1 MRKSL
6 RSRSLGRNGR
16 LFEHC
21 AHSQRR
27 RDTTSVS
34 AVSDQ
39 QEPKDLLPRPLRL
52 LVGATGPGVSDS
64 RLRDAAGGKV
74 VLITGASSGVGR
86 ATARRLGSAGATVL
100 LVARRD
106 EVLDEVRD
114 EIVAG
119 GGSAFVHPCDMGDP
133 DRAGA
138 LAADVLA
145 QHGRV
150 DVVVSNAGVSIRRWI
165 SQSYDRFDDVE
176 RTINVNYLGPVRL
189 LLGLLPSMRE
199 RGSGHIVNVGTVG
212 VDYPPLRWSAYIASK
227 AAFETWLGGVGPE
240 VRADGVSTTSI
251 RLQLV
256 RSPMLGP
263 FRMWNYLPGMSTE
276 EAAAIVARAIVA
288 RPRVIAPIWSRIGG
302 PFNQLLQRPLET
314 ALARHARNANRDT
327 RQRDPRPHQPNVA
340 ARSARLASEA
350 AGAMT
355 TIAASRALRPVRPD
369 RLARVALAQR
379 RFAGTAA
386 FAAAAGAELYRNRR
400 AVIDELGTLT
410 FAELDSHARSLA
422 GALHGHFDLVA
433 GRRVAIMC
441 RNHRG
446 FVYGQVSAARLGCDL
461 VPLNTDFAG
470 PQLREVL
477 AREGV
482 TTAIY
487 DQEFEPVFDGAEFDG
502 TRVIAWHEDDP
513 GRPTLEALISV
524 GADEAPTPSSPG
536 RTIMMTSG
544 TTGTPKGAVRTLRAS
559 ALLPLAL
566 SGFLEL
572 ARFKPTPRS
581 GGPIVVSPPLF
592 HLYGQI
598 GLFAGFGLGSPI
610 VIRRRFDPQATLEQI
625 DEHRAEVLLAVPT
638 MLKRIID
645 LPQSTWDRYDKSS
658 LRMIVSGAAPLPPE
672 LALAVMDQFGDI
684 LYNGY
689 ASTEV
694 GPGTLATPS
703 DLRTAPGTVGK
714 PAPGVRVKIL
724 DEEGLELGDGQ
735 TGRIFVGNPMLF
747 EGYTG
752 GGSKEVI
759 DGLMATGD
767 VGHVDPEGRLF
778 IDGRD
783 DDMIL
788 SGGENVFPQEVEELL
803 SAHDAVADAAVFGVP
818 DRDFGQR
825 LAASLVL
832 KPDRSASVDELQAY
846 VRERLARHKV
856 PREIEFVHELPRTS
870 TGKLRRRTLGAQRER
885 FPSGERP

>member
-1 MRKSL
+1 M
-6 RSRSLGRNGR
+6 
-16 LFEHC
+16 
-21 AHSQRR
+21 
-27 RDTTSVS
+27 
-34 AVSDQ
+34 SDQ
-39 QEPKDLLPRPLRL
+39 HEPRDRLPRPLRL
-52 LVGATGPGVSDS
+52 LLGATGPGVSES
-64 RLRDAAGGKV
+64 RLREAVAGKV
-74 VLITGASSGVGR
+74 ILITGASSGVGR
-86 ATARRLGSAGATVL
+86 ATARRLGAAGATVL
-100 LVARRD
+100 LVARRV
-106 EVLDEVRD
+106 ELLEEVRD
-114 EIVAG
+114 EVAAA
-119 GGSAFVHPCDMGDP
+119 GGSAFIHPCDLGDP
-133 DRAGA
+133 DRAGE
-138 LAADVLA
+138 LAADVLS

-189 LLGLLPSMRE
+189 LLGLLPAMRE
-199 RGSGHIVNVGTVG
+199 RGAGHIVNVATVG

-227 AAFETWLGGVGPE
+227 AAFETWLGGVAPE
-240 VRADGVSTTSI
+240 VRADGVTTTSI

-276 EAAAIVARAIVA
+276 EAAAIVARGVVA
-288 RPRVIAPIWSRIGG
+288 RPRVIAPFWSRVGG
-302 PFNQLLQRPLET
+302 PFNQLLQGPVEL
-314 ALARHARNANRDT
+314 ALARHASTANRDS
-327 RQRDPRPHQPNVA
+327 RQRDARPHRPSVA
-340 ARSARLASEA
+340 ARSTQLASEA
-350 AGAMT
+350 VGALT
-355 TIAASRALRPVRPD
+355 TIAASGALRPVRPD

-379 RFAGTAA
+379 RFGGTAA
-386 FAAAAGAELYRNRR
+386 FAAAVGAELHGDRP

-410 FAELDSHARSLA
+410 FSELDAQTRSLA
-422 GALHGHFDLVA
+422 GALHEHFDLVA

-446 FVYGQVSAARLGCDL
+446 FVYAQVAAARLGCDL

-470 PQLREVL
+470 PQLQEVL

-482 TTAIY
+482 TAAIY
-487 DQEFEPVFDGAEFDG
+487 DQEFEPVFDAAEFDG
-502 TRVIAWHEDDP
+502 TRVIAWHEEDP
-513 GRPTLEALISV
+513 GRPTLEALISL
-524 GADEAPTPSSPG
+524 GTDTAPAPPTAG

-544 TTGTPKGAVRTLRAS
+544 TTGTPKGAVRTVRAS

-581 GGPIVVSPPLF
+581 GGPIVVCPPLF

-598 GLFAGFGLGSPI
+598 GLFAGFGLGSSI
-610 VIRRRFDPQATLEQI
+610 VIRRRFDPQTTLEQI
-625 DEHRAEVLLAVPT
+625 DRHRAEVLLAVPT
-638 MLKRIID
+638 MLKRIMD
-645 LPQSTWDRYDKSS
+645 LPRSTRDNYDTSS

-703 DLRTAPGTVGK
+703 DLRRAPGTVGK
-714 PAPGVRVKIL
+714 PAPGVKIRIL
-724 DEEGLELGDGQ
+724 DEEGLELPPGE

-759 DGLMATGD
+759 NGLMATGD
-767 VGHVDPEGRLF
+767 VGHFDPEGRLF

-803 SAHDAVADAAVFGVP
+803 TTHNAVADAAVFGVP
-818 DRDFGQR
+818 DPDFGQR
-825 LAASLVL
+825 LAASVVL
-832 KPDRSASVDELQAY
+832 KPGHSASAEELQAY

-856 PREIEFVHELPRTS
+856 PREIEFVDELPRTS
-870 TGKLRRRTLGAQRER
+870 TGKLRRRKLGAQEER
-885 FPSGERP
+885 APSGERP

>member
-1 MRKSL
+1 MQSE
-6 RSRSLGRNGR
+6 
-16 LFEHC
+16 EH
-21 AHSQRR
+21 
-27 RDTTSVS
+27 
-34 AVSDQ
+34 
-39 QEPKDLLPRPLRL
+39 EPKDTLPRPLRL
-52 LVGATGPGVSDS
+52 LLGATSLGVSDR
-64 RLRDAAGGKV
+64 RLREAVAGNV

-86 ATARRLGSAGATVL
+86 ATAKRLGAAGATVL
-100 LVARRD
+100 LVARRA
-106 EVLDEVRD
+106 EVLERVRD
-114 EIVAG
+114 EIAAA

-133 DRAGA
+133 DSVAS
-138 LAADVLA
+138 LTADVLDK
-145 QHGRV
+145 HRKV

-165 SQSYDRFDDVE
+165 SQSYDRFDDIE
-176 RTINVNYLGPVRL
+176 RTISINYLGPVRL

-199 RGSGHIVNVGTVG
+199 RGSGHIVNVSTVG

-227 AAFETWLGGVGPE
+227 AAFETWLDGVSPE
-240 VRADGVSTTSI
+240 VRADGVATTSI

-256 RSPMLGP
+256 RSPMLGH

-276 EAAAIVARAIVA
+276 EAAGIVARAIVA
-288 RPRVIAPIWSRIGG
+288 RPRVISPLWARIGG
-302 PFNQLLQRPLET
+302 PLNHLLQRPLES
-314 ALARHARNANRDT
+314 ALARHAGSANRDS
-327 RQRDPRPHQPNVA
+327 RHRDARPRADRRSVA
-340 ARSARLASEA
+340 ARSAQLASEA
-350 AGAMT
+350 VGALT
-355 TIAASRALRPVRPD
+355 TIAASRAVRPVRPD

-379 RFAGTAA
+379 RFGGTAA
-386 FAAAAGAELYRNRR
+386 FAAAAGAELHGDRR

-410 FAELDSHARSLA
+410 FAELDDHSRSLA
-422 GALHGHFDLVA
+422 AALHGHFDLRA

-446 FVYGQVSAARLGCDL
+446 FVYAQVSAARLGCDL

-470 PQLREVL
+470 PQLAEVL

-482 TTAIY
+482 TAAIY
-487 DQEFEPVFDGAEFDG
+487 DQEFEPVFDAAAFDG
-502 TRVIAWHEDDP
+502 TRVVAWHEDDP

-524 GADEAPTPSSPG
+524 GADTAPPPPSPG

-544 TTGTPKGAVRTLRAS
+544 TTGTPKGAVRTVRAS

-581 GGPIVVSPPLF
+581 GGPIAVCPPLF

-625 DEHRAEVLLAVPT
+625 DDHRAEVLLAVPT
-638 MLKRIID
+638 MLKRIMD
-645 LPQSTWDRYDKSS
+645 LPESTRDRYDTSS
-658 LRMIVSGAAPLPPE
+658 LRMIVSGAAPLAPE

-703 DLRTAPGTVGK
+703 DLRRAPGTVGK
-714 PAPGVRVKIL
+714 PAPGVKIKIL
-724 DEEGLELGDGQ
+724 DEEGLELELGE

-767 VGHVDPEGRLF
+767 VGHVDAEGRLF

-803 SAHDAVADAAVFGVP
+803 TAHDAVADAAVFGVP
-818 DRDFGQR
+818 DPDFGQR
-825 LAASLVL
+825 LAASVVL
-832 KPDRSASVDELQAY
+832 RPDRSASAEELQGY

-856 PREIEFVHELPRTS
+856 PREIEFVSELPRTS
-870 TGKLRRRTLGAQRER
+870 TGKLRRGKLGAVQER
-885 FPSGERP
+885 SGSGERP

>member
-1 MRKSL
+1 MSD
-6 RSRSLGRNGR
+6 
-16 LFEHC
+16 
-21 AHSQRR
+21 RR
-27 RDTTSVS
+27 
-34 AVSDQ
+34 
-39 QEPKDLLPRPLRL
+39 EPKDILPRPARL
-52 LVGATGPGVSDS
+52 LLGATGLGVSDR
-64 RLRDAAGGKV
+64 RLREQVAGKV

-86 ATARRLGSAGATVL
+86 ATAKRLGAAGATVL
-100 LVARRD
+100 LVARRTD
-106 EVLDEVRD
+106 VLEEVRD
-114 EIVAG
+114 ETSAA

-133 DRAGA
+133 DRVAD
-138 LAADVLA
+138 LVADVLA
-145 QHGRV
+145 RHGRV
-150 DVVVSNAGVSIRRWI
+150 DAVVSNAGVSIRRWI
-165 SQSYDRFDDVE
+165 SQSYERFDDVE
-176 RTINVNYLGPVRL
+176 RTISINYLGPVRL
-189 LLGLLPSMRE
+189 VLALLPSMRE
-199 RGSGHIVNVGTVG
+199 RGSGHIVNVSTVG

-227 AAFETWLGGVGPE
+227 AAFETWLDGVAPE
-240 VRADGVSTTSI
+240 VRADGVTTTSI
-251 RLQLV
+251 HLQLV

-276 EAAAIVARAIVA
+276 EAAGIVARAVVA
-288 RPRVIAPIWSRIGG
+288 RPRVISPLWARLGG
-302 PFNQLLQRPLET
+302 PLNQLLQRPLET
-314 ALARHARNANRDT
+314 ALARHAGSANRES
-327 RQRDPRPHQPNVA
+327 REREVHPPRPNVA

-350 AGAMT
+350 VGALT
-355 TIAASRALRPVRPD
+355 TIAASRAIRPVRPD

-379 RFAGTAA
+379 RFGGTAA
-386 FAAAAGAELYRNRR
+386 FAATAGAELHGDSR
-400 AVIDELGTLT
+400 AVIDESGTLT
-410 FAELDSHARSLA
+410 FAELDARARALA
-422 GALHGHFDLVA
+422 GALHEHFELVA

-446 FVYGQVSAARLGCDL
+446 FVYAQVSAARLGCDV

-470 PQLREVL
+470 PQLAEVL

-482 TTAIY
+482 TVAIY
-487 DQEFEPVFDGAEFDG
+487 DQEFEDVFDASQFDG
-502 TRVIAWHEDDP
+502 TRIIAWHDDDP
-513 GRPTLEALISV
+513 ARPTLDALISV
-524 GADEAPTPSSPG
+524 GAEEPPPPPSPG

-544 TTGTPKGAVRTLRAS
+544 TTGTPKGAVRTVRAS

-581 GGPIVVSPPLF
+581 GRPIVVCPPLF

-610 VIRRRFDPQATLEQI
+610 VIRRRFDPEATVEQI
-625 DEHRAEVLLAVPT
+625 ELGRAEVLLAVPT
-638 MLKRIID
+638 MLKRIMD
-645 LPQSTWDRYDKSS
+645 LPPSTRDRYDTSS

-672 LALAVMDQFGDI
+672 LAVAVMDHFGDI

-703 DLRTAPGTVGK
+703 DLRNAPGTIGK
-714 PAPGVRVKIL
+714 PAPGVKIRIL
-724 DEEGLELGDGQ
+724 DEEGLGLPHGQ

-767 VGHVDPEGRLF
+767 VGHFDSDGRLF

-803 SAHDAVADAAVFGVP
+803 STHDGVADAAVYGVP
-818 DRDFGQR
+818 DPDFGQR
-825 LAASLVL
+825 LTASVVL
-832 KPDRSASVDELQAY
+832 KPGRSTTAEELQGY

-856 PREIEFVHELPRTS
+856 PREIEFIDELPRTS
-870 TGKLRRRTLGAQRER
+870 TGKLRRRRLGAQEERSPSRER
-885 FPSGERP
+885 P